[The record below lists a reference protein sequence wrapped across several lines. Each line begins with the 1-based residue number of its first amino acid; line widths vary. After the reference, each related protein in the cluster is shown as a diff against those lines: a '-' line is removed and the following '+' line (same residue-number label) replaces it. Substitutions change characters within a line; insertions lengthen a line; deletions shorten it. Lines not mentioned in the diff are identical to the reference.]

1 MKSTVLVSL
10 MLVGLSMTA
19 CPGPYHGPNVVY
31 RICIYYKNNK
41 GENLF
46 DPATSGHFDR
56 SKVMLNGDKTG
67 FTIDSTRSNSKLP
80 RGFALSF
87 IPSQGVSGNNA
98 LDIIAVNDAI
108 IDTLSSRYSGETL
121 TSCTY
126 NGVNVLPSPLSSPIF
141 PVEIVKKR

>member
-10 MLVGLSMTA
+10 MLVGLLMTA

-31 RICIYYKNNK
+31 RICIYYKNSK

-67 FTIDSTRSNSKLP
+67 FTIDSTRSNSKLL

-87 IPSQGVSGNNA
+87 IPSRGVGGNNA

-121 TSCTY
+121 ASCTY

-141 PVEIVKKR
+141 SVEIVKKR